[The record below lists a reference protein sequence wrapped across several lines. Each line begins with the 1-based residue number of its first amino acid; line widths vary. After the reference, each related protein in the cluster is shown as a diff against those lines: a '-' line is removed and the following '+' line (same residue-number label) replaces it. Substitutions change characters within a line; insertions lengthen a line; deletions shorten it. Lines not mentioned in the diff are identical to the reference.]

1 MQLRISNSQWHSSCI
16 SNAIYVLKK
25 KLIEKELDEQGMRL
39 QSLHKAGEDLQKNV
53 DQSDP
58 AALEITKQL
67 KDFDDCWNDIA
78 KEVIN
83 RVQQVRTKR

>member
-1 MQLRISNSQWHSSCI
+1 M
-16 SNAIYVLKK
+16 KK

-39 QSLHKAGEDLQKNV
+39 QSLHKHGEDLQKNF

>member
-1 MQLRISNSQWHSSCI
+1 
-16 SNAIYVLKK
+16 
-25 KLIEKELDEQGMRL
+25 MRL

-58 AALEITKQL
+58 AALEIINQL